1 MLRRDV
7 SPEDPRQADL
17 PPAAVAAIE
26 RAQNEKDQFL
36 DLVAHELKTPL
47 TPLKTVAQLIRM
59 RIRRAL
65 AGTRELDIQGLD
77 RNAALIERQV
87 DRMDRLVT
95 DLLEVARIA
104 RGRFGLD
111 PGELDVAE
119 VARDVV
125 RRWAEAADDLEQV
138 RHRFELD
145 APPTAPL
152 VGDKERVAHAIAD
165 LIGNAVKFSP
175 SGGTVHVTVETRDG
189 EAKVAVRDEGIG
201 IPPSDIPALGRAPF
215 EGRERTKDY
224 AGLGMGLYLVR
235 QVAERHGGGLELASE
250 GEDRGTTATITL
262 RDLPVE
268 KGAART

>member
-1 MLRRDV
+1 MLRREV

-26 RAQNEKDQFL
+26 RVQSEKDQFL

-65 AGTRELDIQGLD
+65 DGTRELDIRGLD
-77 RNAALIERQV
+77 KNAAMIERQV

-104 RGRFGLD
+104 RGRFGLN
-111 PGELDVAE
+111 PGEFDVAE
-119 VARDVV
+119 VVRDVV
-125 RRWAEAADDLEQV
+125 RRWAEAAEEQEQV
-138 RHRFELD
+138 RHRFELE
-145 APPTAPL
+145 APQTARL

-175 SGGTVHVTVETRDG
+175 SGGTVHVIVG
-189 EAKVAVRDEGIG
+189 
-201 IPPSDIPALGRAPF
+201 
-215 EGRERTKDY
+215 
-224 AGLGMGLYLVR
+224 
-235 QVAERHGGGLELASE
+235 
-250 GEDRGTTATITL
+250 
-262 RDLPVE
+262 
-268 KGAART
+268 

>member
-26 RAQNEKDQFL
+26 RAHREKDEFL

-65 AGTRELDIQGLD
+65 EGKRELDVPGLD
-77 RNAALIERQV
+77 KNAAMIERQV

-95 DLLEVARIA
+95 DLLEISRIA
-104 RGRFGLD
+104 RGRFALRPD
-111 PGELDVAE
+111 RFDVAD
-119 VARDVV
+119 VARYVV
-125 RRWAEAADDLEQV
+125 RRWSEAAEDVEHV
-138 RHRFELD
+138 RHRFEID

-152 VGDKERVAHAIAD
+152 VGDKERVEHAIAD

-175 SGGTVHVTVETRDG
+175 SGGTVHVSVGASDG
-189 EAKVAVRDEGIG
+189 EASIAVRDEGIG
-201 IPPSDIPALGRAPF
+201 IPPSEIPALGRAPF
-215 EGRERTKDY
+215 AGRERTKDY

-235 QVAERHGGGLELASE
+235 VVAEGHGGGLELASE
-250 GEDRGTTATITL
+250 GEDRGTTATIVL
-262 RDLPVE
+262 RDMAVE
-268 KGAART
+268 ETAATT

>member
-26 RAQNEKDQFL
+26 RIQSEKDQFL

-77 RNAALIERQV
+77 KNAAMIERQV

-104 RGRFGLD
+104 RGRFGLN
-111 PGELDVAE
+111 PGDFDVAE
-119 VARDVV
+119 VTRDVV
-125 RRWAEAADDLEQV
+125 RRWSEAAEDVEQV
-138 RHRFELD
+138 RHRFELQ
-145 APPTAPL
+145 APQTAPL
-152 VGDKERVAHAIAD
+152 VGDKDRVAHAIAD

-175 SGGTVHVTVETRDG
+175 SGGTVHVTVDARDG
-189 EAKVAVRDEGIG
+189 EARISVRDEGIG
-201 IPPSDIPALGRAPF
+201 IPPSEIPALGRAPF

-235 QVAERHGGGLELASE
+235 EVAERHGGGLELESE
-250 GEDRGTTATITL
+250 GEDRGTTAKITL
-262 RDLPVE
+262 RDLPME
-268 KGAART
+268 KSAAAT

>member
-1 MLRRDV
+1 MLRREV
-7 SPEDPRQADL
+7 SPEDPRYADL
-17 PPAAVAAIE
+17 PPAALAAIE
-26 RAQNEKDQFL
+26 RVQSEKDQFL

-65 AGTRELDIQGLD
+65 DGSRELDVRGLD
-77 RNAALIERQV
+77 KSAAMIERQV
-87 DRMDRLVT
+87 DRMARLVT

-111 PGELDVAE
+111 PGEFDVAH

-125 RRWAEAADDLEQV
+125 REWAEATEEEPV

-145 APPTAPL
+145 APQTAPL

-175 SGGTVHVTVETRDG
+175 SGGTVHVSVVAREG
-189 EAKVAVRDEGIG
+189 EATISVRDEGIG
-201 IPPSDIPALGRAPF
+201 IPPSEIPVLGRAPF

-235 QVAERHGGGLELASE
+235 EVAERHGGGLKLASE

-268 KGAART
+268 KAAATT